1 MFTKGQKILFC
12 PLNWGLGH
20 ASRSIPLIQKALQ
33 EGCQVYIASDGIA
46 LDLLKSEFPNCSFIT
61 LPGYNINYKYGSIFI
76 NIFLQLPKIVYT
88 YIKEKKLISTIVKE
102 NKINLVVSDN
112 RFGCYTKLCKSVY
125 ITHQLQ
131 ILHSWDV
138 IGYLATMAHKILMSP
153 YDEIWVPDYE
163 GSGNLGG
170 KLSNANKLSNN
181 KIKYIGPLTRL
192 KSQESPASDC
202 PILVLLS
209 GPEPQR
215 TILEQK
221 IARLLLPKASS
232 VFFIRGTKEAP
243 TDVLSNNY
251 IFLNLA
257 NTIQVQSAISQAEWI
272 ICRSGYSTIMDLSVF
287 DKKVIYIPTPGQTE
301 QEYLGKYHADK
312 NDKIIC
318 IQQRDLEAK
327 LLAALVKSDG

>member
-61 LPGYNINYKYGSIFI
+61 LPGYNINYKYESVFV
-76 NIFLQLPKIVYT
+76 NIFLQLPKIAFT
-88 YIKEKKLISTIVKE
+88 YIKEKKLISSIVKE

-192 KSQESPASDC
+192 KSQESPASDR

-215 TILEQK
+215 TILELK

-301 QEYLGKYHADK
+301 QEYLGKYHANK